1 MIKMNKQKITKDML
15 IGDVVKEH
23 PEAIEVMLDHGMQ
36 CVGCH
41 VATWETIE
49 QGAQGHGVNSDKLVE
64 DINKKLFGDKND
76 L

>member
-1 MIKMNKQKITKDML
+1 MNKQKITKDML